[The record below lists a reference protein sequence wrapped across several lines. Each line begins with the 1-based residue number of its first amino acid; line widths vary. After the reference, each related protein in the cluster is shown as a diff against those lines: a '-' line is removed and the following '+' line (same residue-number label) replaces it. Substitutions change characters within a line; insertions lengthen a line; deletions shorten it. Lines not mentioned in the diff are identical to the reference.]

1 MKLLELEPSLTA
13 DFLKE
18 HREEVNAVIGKVFEA
33 VSADAGGVEAPPE
46 PKRKRGN
53 GKVKEEEEE
62 RAEEDGEDEEEAPS
76 PQPKKSKKAGKK
88 ELSDAELARLLSDE
102 INGRARRS
110 GAANGSSAKKKRA
123 HKSADFVNS
132 DSDGDGSTK
141 KKKRKSGGGKSGGGA
156 KGGFAKEYSLSEPLA
171 AVLNV
176 SQLSRPQV
184 VKHLWE
190 YIKGNDLQNPS
201 NKREIM
207 CDDGLRGVFGCDKID
222 MFRMNKVLGMHL
234 HENGE

>member
-1 MKLLELEPSLTA
+1 V
-13 DFLKE
+13 
-18 HREEVNAVIGKVFEA
+18 REEVGLQMDRV
-33 VSADAGGVEAPPE
+33 
-46 PKRKRGN
+46 
-53 GKVKEEEEE
+53 
-62 RAEEDGEDEEEAPS
+62 
-76 PQPKKSKKAGKK
+76 
-88 ELSDAELARLLSDE
+88 
-102 INGRARRS
+102 RR
-110 GAANGSSAKKKRA
+110 KKRM
-123 HKSADFVNS
+123 HKSADFVDS

-141 KKKRKSGGGKSGGGA
+141 KKKRQSGGGKSGGGA
-156 KGGFAKEYSLSEPLA
+156 KGGFAKEYWLSEPLA
-171 AVLNV
+171 AVLNA